1 VAEYEY
7 SSILSNDAHTFVHLV
22 GEHPCDACDIFM
34 RGLHPDIKAA
44 FILRTSSLTM
54 TMTMTIT
61 LSHTTVSKMAVF
73 SVLLT
78 PRSANW
84 LLKLKAAESHVHSTQ
99 KIVAY
104 QMGQTF
110 TADALTLSTL
120 KCLL

>member
-1 VAEYEY
+1 MAEYEY

-44 FILRTSSLTM
+44 FILRTSSL
-54 TMTMTIT
+54 TMTIT